1 MRIWDAAGYVKRTGP
16 AARSGGEYS
25 IEFAPDFSPK
35 KSKAEREI
43 EKSGPGWVYVLR
55 QPRDPYFSNLYFKV
69 GLSKHDPD
77 DRAIQLWETAVTLP
91 LHVKYAI
98 FAENR
103 LHLEQAFYAFCSEIR
118 LRADQAPKKN
128 GEISVKNREFVP
140 LGLPQII
147 WILNHCADRNQLATG
162 AHLIAKDAVADA
174 RRAIGAKLLDTGAV
188 SDCFNSDQPY
198 NEIAA
203 HARSFRLA
211 MLQAESDAF
220 TKSRKWAGRAIAFGV
235 SGALACAALAF
246 GLGGVN
252 GIATGE
258 LAASGLAVAASASL
272 IAGQIGWSRTVSP
285 ARAAS
290 RPFGGELCS
299 LIEGEGARRRR
310 RAPLLIAVTGPDPRP
325 ALFRSPESRRRA
337 EAARGEAR
345 HRRLID
351 RLAKS
356 GQRQAA
362 RLAEAVRGQGWRAQS
377 QPLTG
382 A

>member
-1 MRIWDAAGYVKRTGP
+1 MLIVDAAAYVTRTGP
-16 AARSGGEYS
+16 AARAGGEYS
-25 IEFAPDFSPK
+25 IEFAREFSSK
-35 KSKAEREI
+35 KSKSEREA
-43 EKSGPGWVYVLR
+43 EKSGPGWVYVLK

-77 DRAIQLWETAVTLP
+77 DRAIQLWDTAVTLP

-98 FAENR
+98 CAENR

-128 GEISVKNREFVP
+128 GKIPVKDREFVP

-147 WILNHCADRNQLATG
+147 WILNHCADSNQLATG

-174 RRAIGAKLLDTGAV
+174 RRAIGVKLLDTGVV
-188 SDCFNSDQPY
+188 SECFNGDQPN

-211 MLQAESDAF
+211 ALQSERDAF
-220 TKSRKWAGRAIAFGV
+220 KKSRKWAGRVLAFGV
-235 SGALACAALAF
+235 PGALGCAALAF
-246 GLGGVN
+246 GLGGVH

-258 LAASGLAVAASASL
+258 LAACGVAVAASASV
-272 IAGQIGWSRTVSP
+272 IAGRIGWSRTVSP
-285 ARAAS
+285 AMAAS
-290 RPFGGELCS
+290 RPFGVELCR
-299 LIEGEGARRRR
+299 LIEGEGTRRR

-325 ALFRSPESRRRA
+325 ALVRSPESRRRA
-337 EAARGEAR
+337 EAERGEAR
-345 HRRLID
+345 HRRLIE
-351 RLAKS
+351 RLARTA
-356 GQRQAA
+356 QRKAV
-362 RLAEAVRGQGWRAQS
+362 RLAEAERDRSWREEP